1 MKKAF
6 VFAIALAAATASASA
21 LAPRQATAAD
31 EPMMTIDCSKAED
44 MMTGAA
50 KGSGPAM
57 TGDLDKDFML
67 IVMDHE
73 KGTAMIM
80 KIEAQCG
87 KDPKM
92 KAMAQKQAQDADA
105 RMALF
110 RNQNMSQ

>member
-6 VFAIALAAATASASA
+6 VLAIALAAATAGASA
-21 LAPRQATAAD
+21 IAPRAATAAD
-31 EPMMTIDCSKAED
+31 APDMTIDCSKAD
-44 MMTGAA
+44 SMMSDAS
-50 KGSGPAM
+50 KGTGPAM

-105 RMALF
+105 RMAEKTK
-110 RNQNMSQ
+110 N